1 MPLEPMDG
9 LIIDLRNVPL
19 VLCGGFLG
27 RRASLIYFCMTETT
41 RFGLGCIGM
50 LSGILATTIAVC
62 AGGLLVRLARPPFHY
77 KVKHLVFFY
86 YMASLHFCAAVVL
99 EEPAQSWF
107 LENASAPIAIF
118 NLASITIAAHL
129 LDAEEL
135 KITREYRLAES
146 ATLDTDHGAMMKS
159 AFVREIALRMSSR
172 MMDPQPGWF

>member
-1 MPLEPMDG
+1 
-9 LIIDLRNVPL
+9 
-19 VLCGGFLG
+19 
-27 RRASLIYFCMTETT
+27 MTVIT

-50 LSGILATTIAVC
+50 LSGILATIIAVC
-62 AGGLLVRLARPPFHY
+62 AGGLLARLTRPPFHHR
-77 KVKHLVFFY
+77 VKHLVFFY

-99 EEPAQSWF
+99 EESAQSWF

-135 KITREYRLAES
+135 KIIREYRLAES
-146 ATLDTDHGAMMKS
+146 ATLDTDHGAMIRS
-159 AFVREIALRMSSR
+159 AFVHEIALRMSSR